1 MPELIRC
8 VSVVLVNRFPLL
20 GAPKKHNTFSLSH
33 AVSNTRKNLF
43 MTARPFTEEDE
54 LLGFVAFVHLL
65 EEEKFGVRTPMGERQ
80 KLTFRK
86 QLRLF

>member
-8 VSVVLVNRFPLL
+8 VSVVLVNLFPLL

-33 AVSNTRKNLF
+33 AVSDTRKNLF
-43 MTARPFTEEDE
+43 MTALPFTEEDK
-54 LLGFVAFVHLL
+54 LLSFVPFVHLL
-65 EEEKFGVRTPMGERQ
+65 EEEKFGVVKPMGDRQ

-86 QLRLF
+86 RLRLF